1 MEKREKLRPRKPEA
15 TPPFWGSTPSLFALL
30 AFTHAMLFVPAFVT
44 TVWEPGQRWSVSGAA
59 ASGLMS
65 QRNGTT
71 VYEDVVFML
80 LWHVVLAP
88 MVVWLGPTL
97 PWAAFALALAVM
109 AAAPLL
115 FLHHPLARTMYGC
128 AGLVIVGGR
137 IGHLRRGV
145 YPTIEIRDSL
155 LARLVFCT
163 WYQDLTAATL
173 IVGQQADRNGRGSR
187 EASTAA
193 AMDAQIRTILLRF
206 ALVAGIAPTMT
217 WGLLLFASDRPFYA
231 DLHVF
236 FFSTVPRV
244 FCCGMLFSQTLELLD
259 TAYTVPL
266 LLLPDPVKAS
276 VAMRHPFAAASLG
289 EFWAKRWNTAIQ
301 NILYNAVHVPVKEAT
316 RSSGM
321 AALATFSSS
330 ALLHVY
336 GFAIAG
342 ASLTVR

>member
-1 MEKREKLRPRKPEA
+1 MEKHEKLRRRKPEVI
-15 TPPFWGSTPSLFALL
+15 PPFWRSTPSLCALL
-30 AFTHAMLFVPAFVT
+30 AFTQAILFVPSFVM
-44 TVWEPGQRWSVSGAA
+44 TVWEPLQLWSEAGAA
-59 ASGLMS
+59 NGHES
-65 QRNGTT
+65 QQNDTT
-71 VYEDVVFML
+71 AYKDVIYML

-88 MVVWLGPTL
+88 AVVWLGPTL
-97 PWAAFALALAVM
+97 SIATFALTLGVL

-128 AGLVIVGGR
+128 AGLVIIGGR
-137 IGHLRRGV
+137 VGHLRRGV
-145 YPTIEIRDSL
+145 YPTREIRDSF
-155 LARLVFCT
+155 LARLVFCS
-163 WYQDLTAATL
+163 WYQDLSAATL
-173 IVGQQADRNGRGSR
+173 VGGEQADRNGRGSR
-187 EASTAA
+187 KESTAA

-206 ALVAGIAPTMT
+206 ALVAGIAPAMT
-217 WGLLLFASDRPFYA
+217 WGVLLFASDRPFYA
-231 DLHVF
+231 DLRVF

-244 FCCGMLFSQTLELLD
+244 FCCGMLFSQTLEVLD

-301 NILYNAVHVPVKEAT
+301 NILYNAIHIPVKEAT
-316 RSSGM
+316 HSSGV

-342 ASLTVR
+342 ASMTVS